1 LIVPVVLAVS
11 VVGTIAAA
19 VSTASGCHSSKPTID
34 AGRDGPADV
43 PVV

>member
-1 LIVPVVLAVS
+1 MLAVT
-11 VVGTIAAA
+11 VVGTVAAA
-19 VSTASGCHSSKPTID
+19 VSTSSGCHSNKPSID

>member
-1 LIVPVVLAVS
+1 VLAVS
-11 VVGTIAAA
+11 VVGTIAGAI
-19 VSTASGCHSSKPTID
+19 STASGCHSSKPTID